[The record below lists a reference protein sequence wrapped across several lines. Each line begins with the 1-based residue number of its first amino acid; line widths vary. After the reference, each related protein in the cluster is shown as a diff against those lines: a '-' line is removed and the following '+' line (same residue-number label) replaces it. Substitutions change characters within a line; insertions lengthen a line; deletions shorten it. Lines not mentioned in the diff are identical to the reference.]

1 MSVAMTTNSPYV
13 PTPGAQP
20 DDVQPRWVDP
30 YEATTT
36 GEHFDSLAAE
46 AEASTLRFDRGFK
59 TKLYVLES
67 GGWMSITSL
76 DDDFHSMRI
85 ALRIAADGQITE
97 AAGRMLRRPYDTCPR
112 AVESLEAIVGAT
124 VARPGAHRQ
133 IGERIPRT
141 EGCLHL
147 YDMLVVAFRA
157 FRISKGHDIDP
168 HYHGEHTRKMMLQML
183 PNMRDT
189 CVSFAIDHAEDQ

>member
-1 MSVAMTTNSPYV
+1 MSDASPYV
-13 PTPGAQP
+13 PTPGMSA
-20 DDVQPRWVDP
+20 DDVEPRWTEP
-30 YEATTT
+30 YEASST
-36 GEHFDSLAAE
+36 GEMFDSMAAE
-46 AEASTLRFDRGFK
+46 VSGGKPRFDRRFE
-59 TKLYVLES
+59 TELHVLEA
-67 GGWMSITSL
+67 GGWMSITAL

-85 ALRIAADGQITE
+85 ALRIEADGTISQ

-112 AVESLEAIVGAT
+112 AVESLRAIEGSN

-133 IGERIPRT
+133 IGERIART

-168 HYHGEHTRKMMLQML
+168 HYHGEKTRKMMLQML

-189 CVSFAIDHAEDQ
+189 CVSFAVESD

>member
-1 MSVAMTTNSPYV
+1 MTETSPYV
-13 PTPGAQP
+13 PTPGAQA
-20 DDVQPRWVDP
+20 DDVEPLFTEP
-30 YEATTT
+30 YEATAMAGTYEQMAT
-36 GEHFDSLAAE
+36 EAA
-46 AEASTLRFDRGFK
+46 ASSKRFDRGFQ
-59 TKLYVLES
+59 TRLYTLDE
-67 GGWMSITSL
+67 GGWLSMTDL
-76 DDDFHSMRI
+76 DDDFHSMRV
-85 ALRIAADGQITE
+85 ALRIAATGEITQ

-112 AVESLEAIVGAT
+112 AIESLGAIVGSSM
-124 VARPGAHRQ
+124 ARAGAHRQ
-133 IGERIPRT
+133 ISERIERT

-189 CVSFAIDHAEDQ
+189 CVSFAIDHSH